1 MMIPDYRKR
10 VYSHVELITAKII
23 KSAIDCRVPS
33 AYYFAFFGD
42 VCSSKC
48 RGIAQSGSASGL
60 GPEGREFES
69 LCPDHFKY
77 LIPPRLDI
85 LNAPVAHLDRAS
97 AF

>member
-1 MMIPDYRKR
+1 MIPVDRKP
-10 VYSHVELITAKII
+10 VCSHVALRTAKII
-23 KSAIDCRVPS
+23 KSVIDCWVSS
-33 AYYFAFFGD
+33 AYYFAFFED

-77 LIPPRLDI
+77 LTPPRLDI

>member
-1 MMIPDYRKR
+1 M
-10 VYSHVELITAKII
+10 LFTAKKISHRLTVVSHRRMI
-23 KSAIDCRVPS
+23 SPS
-33 AYYFAFFGD
+33 LRGCLLQD
-42 VCSSKC
+42 VLEKR

-77 LIPPRLDI
+77 LILPRLDI